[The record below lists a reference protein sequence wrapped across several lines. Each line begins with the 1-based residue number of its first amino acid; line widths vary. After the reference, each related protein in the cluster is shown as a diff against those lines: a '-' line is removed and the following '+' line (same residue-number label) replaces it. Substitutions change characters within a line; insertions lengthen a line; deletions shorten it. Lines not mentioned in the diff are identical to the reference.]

1 MSHVSE
7 NYKIVPGTRV
17 LIAGGGGFIG
27 SHLAIRLMAEGFYV
41 VCADWATNI
50 YFEQDT
56 YCNEFHKFDLHDQ
69 ELSDRVTEGCE
80 EVYDLARYSRTA
92 ETFAN
97 RRQLQV
103 ESPRV
108 LASYFPR

>member
-56 YCNEFHKFDLHDQ
+56 YCNEFHKFDLRDQ

-92 ETFAN
+92 ETFLHIDVTAT
-97 RRQLQV
+97 
-103 ESPRV
+103 S
-108 LASYFPR
+108 S